1 MLQSPDPKYSQAPTP
16 PSSYTPVK
24 TMNSLME
31 QATLGRTLV
40 IKGEVSGAEALY
52 IDGRVEGTISLP
64 GNRVTIGRNGQVAA
78 NISAKELVIM
88 GKVQGNVECA
98 DRLDIRSEGT
108 LTGDVITHRICVE
121 DGAMLRGGVE
131 VRAQETKDQKVQT
144 QAQTK
149 AVEAS
154 KPATPE
160 APKAMAATAG
170 KV

>member
-1 MLQSPDPKYSQAPTP
+1 MLQSPDPKYSQAPATP
-16 PSSYTPVK
+16 STYAPVK
-24 TMNSLME
+24 TANSLME

-78 NISAKELVIM
+78 NIAARELVIM

-98 DRLDIRSEGT
+98 DRLDIRSEGS
-108 LTGDVITHRICVE
+108 LTGDVITHRISVE

-144 QAQTK
+144 PAQTK
-149 AVEAS
+149 AAEAS
-154 KPATPE
+154 KPAAPE